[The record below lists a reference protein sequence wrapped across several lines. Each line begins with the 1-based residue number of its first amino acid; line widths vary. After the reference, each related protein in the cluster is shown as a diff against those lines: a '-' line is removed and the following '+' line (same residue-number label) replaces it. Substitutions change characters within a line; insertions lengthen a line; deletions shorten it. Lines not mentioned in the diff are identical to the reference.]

1 MGIEFIDGASSSGS
15 GTVGG
20 TGTLNQIAVWSSSTD
35 ITGTAELART
45 TTQVQF
51 VVSSAGNTVGHVAQ
65 NTENANAASHAF
77 FYASSGGTSG
87 GDAFYRA
94 GVSGSTQWSFGVDNS
109 DSDAF
114 CLTNSSTLNGT
125 NLFRM
130 GTDSAVVLGN
140 LTLSALSSNKIT
152 LATPSAATT
161 GTTVEVQSGANT
173 TASAAGGSF
182 IIRGG
187 AGGAGG
193 ERGTIFIGSTA
204 NTAGNRGCFCSE
216 TDATGYLGYD
226 YAGGAYKRFSAA
238 YFSTDLKVGAT
249 TNTEIGVDIG
259 KGSAGGYIAFTRS
272 TTGTGMSIQ
281 TEYSKALTINQPS
294 ADGGSPMFSFGD
306 WGDATKYGRFLFLK
320 STEADLLWY
329 TDGAGSIGGSTST
342 KRPDNVYVKTGIYK
356 STYRIDPFEYSAG
369 NSGTALTVNWSD
381 GSLQSV
387 TLTGNVTFTLSN
399 PVTGGVYA
407 LRILTGAGGFTATWP
422 ATVKWPSGTAPTI
435 TATASRMDLI
445 NLLWDGTNY
454 YGSFTQDY
462 TP

>member
-1 MGIEFIDGASSSGS
+1 MSAIISSTPASSGGGT
-15 GTVGG
+15 GTVTG
-20 TGTLNQIAVWSSSTD
+20 TGTLNQLAVWS
-35 ITGTAELART
+35 GTSAIGGSAELART

-94 GVSGSTQWSFGVDNS
+94 GVSGSTQWSWGVDNS

-114 CLTNSSTLNGT
+114 CLTNSTTLNGT

-140 LTLSALSSNKIT
+140 LTLTALAANKIT

-161 GTTVEVQSGANT
+161 GTTVEFQSGANT
-173 TASAAGGSF
+173 TASSPGGSL
-182 IIRGG
+182 ILRGG
-187 AGGAGG
+187 AGGSGG
-193 ERGTIFIGSTA
+193 ERGTVFVGSTA
-204 NTAGNRGCFCSE
+204 NTAGNRGCFCAE

-226 YAGGAYKRFSAA
+226 YAGGGYKRFSAA
-238 YFSTDLKVGAT
+238 YFSADLKVGAT

-259 KGSAGGYIAFTRS
+259 KGSFGGYIAFTRS

-320 STEADLLWY
+320 TTEADLHWY
-329 TDGAGSIGGSTST
+329 TDGSGDIG
-342 KRPDNVYVKTGIYK
+342 
-356 STYRIDPFEYSAG
+356 
-369 NSGTALTVNWSD
+369 
-381 GSLQSV
+381 
-387 TLTGNVTFTLSN
+387 
-399 PVTGGVYA
+399 
-407 LRILTGAGGFTATWP
+407 
-422 ATVKWPSGTAPTI
+422 
-435 TATASRMDLI
+435 ATASKRPNNAYI
-445 NLLWDGTNY
+445 KTNVRVGGNLGVGNSAAATTLGTVVKKIEIFDASGTSLGFLPVY
-454 YGSFTQDY
+454 DAIT
-462 TP
+462 